1 MTPGKSTGLAWSI
14 AIASLLLWVSSAT
27 SVWGQAVPSQSDSI
41 TNTST
46 ADDSDGSSNATQ
58 AFTTTDDSAPCPA
71 GPAAVTPS
79 TSAPAPGPDL
89 ASGGPTQEGSFHLC
103 GPNDQVARAIEQLV
117 AGRGFS
123 ASVSSRG
130 DGCADLTIKTTSPI
144 SSGRAASTL
153 KVSLGSGQNLSIQ
166 IVSEDGATHASI
178 G

>member
-27 SVWGQAVPSQSDSI
+27 SVWGQSVPSQSDSM
-41 TNTST
+41 TNTTDNS
-46 ADDSDGSSNATQ
+46 DSFTGATQ
-58 AFTTTDDSAPCPA
+58 AFTTTGDSVPCPA

-79 TSAPAPGPDL
+79 TAAAAPGPDL
-89 ASGGPTQEGSFHLC
+89 SSGGPTQEGSFHLC
-103 GPNDQVARAIEQLV
+103 GPDAQVARAIEQLV

-123 ASVSSRG
+123 ASLSTRG
-130 DGCADLTIKTTSPI
+130 DGCADLNIKTTSPA
-144 SSGRAASTL
+144 SNGRASSML
-153 KVSLGSGQNLSIQ
+153 KVSLGSGQSLSIQ

>member
-1 MTPGKSTGLAWSI
+1 MSPGKSTGLAWSI

-27 SVWGQAVPSQSDSI
+27 SVWGQAVPSQNDSI
-41 TNTST
+41 TT
-46 ADDSDGSSNATQ
+46 DDSDASTNITQ
-58 AFTTTDDSAPCPA
+58 ALTTSGDSAPCPTGA
-71 GPAAVTPS
+71 AAVTPP
-79 TSAPAPGPDL
+79 TGMAVPGPD
-89 ASGGPTQEGSFHLC
+89 ASSGGLNQEGSFHLC

-123 ASVSSRG
+123 ASVSTRG
-130 DGCADLTIKTTSPI
+130 DGCADLTIKTTSPV
-144 SSGRAASTL
+144 SNGRASSTL